1 MLKHL
6 KHQLLIIFFLSFT
19 PLFYFLAVV
28 GLHCYTCA
36 SLAVMHGLLIV
47 VVSLEE
53 HRL

>member
-1 MLKHL
+1 M
-6 KHQLLIIFFLSFT
+6 HQLLIIYIFLSFT
-19 PLFYFLAVV
+19 SLFYFLAVV

-53 HRL
+53 HGL